1 MKRIALNILLL
12 GLTLCTLIFLGEAVF
27 RLMFDKADYL
37 QPILVRDPVFGV
49 RPLPLSSGHDAWSF
63 RNSKIPDQ
71 TEIMTIGDSMTYGY
85 SAPRFLSYPA
95 QLEKIIGAKVYN
107 AGNGGWGIAQYFC
120 VFKKFAPKLD
130 PKIIIFGLYF
140 ENDIWE
146 SYRDRNLKCDNSYDK
161 NVSLE
166 KVEDYDPRRLFG
178 KHRSWLSQ
186 NSVFYQV
193 AKMNF
198 DKFANIVG
206 LKLSQKQQLLVL
218 GSGNT
223 KAVFSKYNV
232 GALNI
237 ENPQI
242 SLGLVV
248 IKNKIKEIKS
258 LCGAKKIK
266 CYLLLVPSKRLVH
279 KNTIELAEKKE
290 GYTLL
295 KKEIEAE
302 IAVRMQVISF
312 AKVFSFSLIDPLP
325 ALQAVIG
332 HKQIFPHTED
342 IHFNGSGY
350 GIIAEVISNRL
361 KKD

>member
-1 MKRIALNILLL
+1 MRKIALNILLL
-12 GLTLCTLIFLGEAVF
+12 GFTLCTMPFIGEGVF
-27 RLMFDKADYL
+27 RLIFDKEDYL
-37 QPILVRDPVFGV
+37 LPILVRDPVFGT
-49 RPLPLSSGHDAWSF
+49 RPFPLSSGHDAWSF
-63 RNSKIPDQ
+63 RNNKIPDQ
-71 TEIMTIGDSMTYGY
+71 TEIMAIGDSMTYGY

-95 QLEKIIGAKVYN
+95 QLEKITGLTVYN
-107 AGNGGWGIAQYFC
+107 AGNGGWGMGQYFC

-130 PKIIIFGLYF
+130 PKIIIFGLYL

-146 SYRDRNLKCDNSYDK
+146 SYRDGNLKCDNSLNK
-161 NVSLE
+161 TVSLV

-178 KHRSWLSQ
+178 KHRSWLSK

-198 DKFANIVG
+198 EKIASIVR
-206 LKLSQKQQLLVL
+206 LKLSQKQQLLVF

-223 KAVFSKYNV
+223 KAVFSKHASGFSIKN
-232 GALNI
+232 
-237 ENPQI
+237 QQM
-242 SLGLVV
+242 SLGLEIV
-248 IKNKIKEIKS
+248 KNKIKEIKS

-290 GYTLL
+290 GYALL
-295 KKEIEAE
+295 KKEIETE

-312 AKVFSFSLIDPLP
+312 AQVLSFSLIDPLP
-325 ALQAVIG
+325 ALQTVIG
-332 HKQIFPHTED
+332 HNKIFSYTED

-350 GIIAEVISNRL
+350 RIIAEVISNRL